1 MTPPAGAFVVF
12 GDVVRSRDDLQAST
26 AWLRT
31 LTTELEAAF
40 DPGDRLAPIAFTQG
54 DELQALLTLDADPLA
69 AVLRGTLHPE
79 AVEMRWAIVAGGI
92 EPGSGPTT
100 ERTGSAFL
108 AARAL
113 IEKARAR
120 RDSLVIGTG
129 DRRAD
134 TLLGELAPLFG
145 TLLGDLTDRQREL
158 ARLMLVEGL
167 RQSDVA
173 ERLDVSRATIS
184 VMADRAR
191 IRHLDGLAAVL
202 RRIIRDAIGRA
213 ERTP

>member
-1 MTPPAGAFVVF
+1 MTPPAGAFVLF

-31 LTTELEAAF
+31 LTTELETAF
-40 DPGDRLAPIAFTQG
+40 DPADRLAAIAFTQG

-69 AVLRGTLHPE
+69 AVLRGTLHRD

-134 TLLGELAPLFG
+134 TLLEELAPLFG
-145 TLLGDLTDRQREL
+145 TLLGDLTPRQREL

-167 RQSDVA
+167 RQADVA

-213 ERTP
+213 E